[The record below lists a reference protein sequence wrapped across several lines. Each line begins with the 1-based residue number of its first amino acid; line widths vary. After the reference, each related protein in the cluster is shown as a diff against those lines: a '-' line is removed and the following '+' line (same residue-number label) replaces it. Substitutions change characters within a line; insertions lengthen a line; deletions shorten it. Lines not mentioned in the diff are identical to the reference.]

1 MLIDEGLQKLP
12 LLLDMRP
19 IIGNLIILLECSL
32 VEIDFVAD
40 IYFLLLWY
48 VLAQQ
53 NEDFVLNL
61 LQVIVVVILLL
72 KVVPLLIVGLSN
84 ELSNLNLAL
93 NLILER
99 LI

>member
-40 IYFLLLWY
+40 IYFLLL
-48 VLAQQ
+48 
-53 NEDFVLNL
+53 
-61 LQVIVVVILLL
+61 
-72 KVVPLLIVGLSN
+72 
-84 ELSNLNLAL
+84 
-93 NLILER
+93 
-99 LI
+99 